1 MLFLLLLCK
10 GKYYLPPSCGFTV
23 DLRMTIYDSEI
34 CIVLVSNDVV
44 YLFIILL
51 EWGGTSWCC
60 NYCVHFTIWHLSISS
75 SRFIWRKQHFLLN
88 CLSIFVIGCKQK
100 SYKCDNQLITWWTGI
115 TRPAGSC
122 NLVTLK
128 TNFAQY
134 KNFVLLYTKNQV
146 SLMKLR
152 T

>member
-1 MLFLLLLCK
+1 MFRVLGIYNF
-10 GKYYLPPSCGFTV
+10 GFTE

-88 CLSIFVIGCKQK
+88 CLSTF
-100 SYKCDNQLITWWTGI
+100 ITWYAKSRT
-115 TRPAGSC
+115 TKSLLAVK
-122 NLVTLK
+122 LKYVTLK
-128 TNFAQY
+128 HLGQRFHSTSVSELLLISLQV
-134 KNFVLLYTKNQV
+134 VLCQKYSFLYQLSHNMTIYY
-146 SLMKLR
+146 
-152 T
+152 